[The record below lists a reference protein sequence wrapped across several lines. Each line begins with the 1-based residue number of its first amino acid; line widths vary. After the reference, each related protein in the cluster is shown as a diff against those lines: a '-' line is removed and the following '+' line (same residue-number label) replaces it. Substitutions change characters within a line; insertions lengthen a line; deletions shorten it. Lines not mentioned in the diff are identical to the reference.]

1 MRLRL
6 PDALFRPRWLRTALA
21 AAGLGGFLT
30 FFPLPA
36 TAAAPPA
43 HWSVYEDLAQN
54 LLQRYV
60 RINTTNPPG
69 HELRGAEFWQS
80 VFQKEGIETHIFPFA
95 PGRANFVAILHGDGS
110 ARPIVLASHMDVVT
124 STPARWTVPPFS
136 GIIRNG
142 ELYGRGAEDMKNE
155 AVAYAVTMIALK
167 REHVALKR
175 DIIFLAVGDEE
186 VDDRGAQDMI
196 LHHRDQFRNAEYL
209 ITEGG
214 ETIRGGDGKVHIV
227 GIDVAEKA
235 PYWIRIS
242 VTGRPGHGS
251 RPIPDSAPNH
261 LVRVL
266 SRILTW
272 QTPIHVS
279 PAVAR
284 YLQAVAPQFPS
295 PHREQLQNIQQSLHN
310 PEFVRW
316 LTAQEGFNYM
326 VRDTV
331 SLTMMHGSNQTN
343 VIPGEASAQFD
354 VRLLPGEDPA
364 TFVNELR
371 TVINDP
377 AVTITHVGNF
387 RPPNSASTNSELY
400 KVMTQVAHQHFPDAV
415 ITPSLLSGFT
425 ESEMFRRIGIQSY
438 GFCPYGVSE
447 AEADTEHGDNER
459 IGVQEL
465 REGPRVMYDV
475 VRRIAAK

>member
-1 MRLRL
+1 M
-6 PDALFRPRWLRTALA
+6 A
-21 AAGLGGFLT
+21 AAGLGGLLIFL
-30 FFPLPA
+30 PVA
-36 TAAAPPA
+36 ACAAAPVP
-43 HWSVYEDLAQN
+43 WTVYQDLAGN

-69 HELRGAEFWQS
+69 NELRGAEFWQS
-80 VFQKEGIETHIFPFA
+80 VFQKEGIETRIFPFA

-124 STPARWTVPPFS
+124 SNPGRWTVPPFS
-136 GIIRNG
+136 GIIRKD
-142 ELYGRGAEDMKNE
+142 ELYGRGAEDMKDE

-167 REHVALKR
+167 REHIALRR
-175 DIIFLAVGDEE
+175 DVIFLAVGDEE
-186 VDDRGAQDMI
+186 VDDRGAADMI
-196 LHHRDQFRNAEYL
+196 AHHREQFRNAEYL

-214 ETIRGGDGKVHIV
+214 NTIRGADGKVHVV

-235 PYWIRIS
+235 PYWIRVS

-266 SRILTW
+266 SRILAW

-279 PAVAR
+279 PAVAN
-284 YLQAVAPQFPS
+284 YLQSVAVQFPS
-295 PHREQLQNIQQSLHN
+295 PRREQLQHIHQSLHN

-316 LTAQEGFNYM
+316 LTAQGGFNFM

-331 SLTMMHGSNQTN
+331 SLTMMHGSDQTN
-343 VIPGEASAQFD
+343 VIPGEAWAQFD

-364 TFVNELR
+364 TFIHELR
-371 TVINDP
+371 EAINDP
-377 AVTITHVGNF
+377 AVQVTHVGNF
-387 RPPNSASTNSELY
+387 RPPNSASTDSELY
-400 KVMTQVAHQHFPDAV
+400 RIMTGVAHQYYPDAV
-415 ITPSLLSGFT
+415 VTPSLLSGFT

-459 IGVQEL
+459 IAVQEL
-465 REGPRVMYDV
+465 REGQRVMFDV

>member
-1 MRLRL
+1 MRFRL
-6 PDALFRPRWLRTALA
+6 SDALFRSRCLRRA
-21 AAGLGGFLT
+21 AAAMGLSAILALV
-30 FFPLPA
+30 PM
-36 TAAAPPA
+36 AAAAATPN
-43 HWSVYEDLAQN
+43 WTVYEDLAQN

-60 RINTTNPPG
+60 RVNTTNPPG
-69 HELRGAEFWQS
+69 NELRGAEFWQS

-124 STPARWTVPPFS
+124 SNPSRWTVPPFS
-136 GIIRNG
+136 GVIRNG
-142 ELYGRGAEDMKNE
+142 ELYGRGAEDMKDE

-196 LHHRDQFRNAEYL
+196 AHHRDQFRNAEYL

-214 ETIRGGDGKVHIV
+214 ETVRGEDGKVHIV

-266 SRILTW
+266 SRILAW

-295 PHREQLQNIQQSLHN
+295 PRREQLQNVRESLHN

-343 VIPGEASAQFD
+343 VIPSEAWAQFD
-354 VRLLPGEDPA
+354 VRLLPGENPA
-364 TFVNELR
+364 IFLKELDQ
-371 TVINDP
+371 VINDP
-377 AVTITHVGNF
+377 SVKVTHVDNF

-400 KVMTQVAHQHFPDAV
+400 HIMARVAHQHYPDAV

-438 GFCPYGVSE
+438 GFSPYGVTE
-447 AEADTEHGDNER
+447 AEADTEHADNER
-459 IGVQEL
+459 INVQEL
-465 REGPRVMYDV
+465 REGQRVMYDV
-475 VRRIAAK
+475 IHRIAAK

>member
-1 MRLRL
+1 MRFRL
-6 PDALFRPRWLRTALA
+6 PDALFRPRGLRNAMI
-21 AAGLGGFLT
+21 AAGLGGFLML
-30 FFPLPA
+30 FPGTASAAQPA
-36 TAAAPPA
+36 PWT
-43 HWSVYEDLAQN
+43 VYQDLAQN

-69 HELRGAEFWQS
+69 NELRGAEFWQS

-95 PGRANFVAILHGDGS
+95 PGRANIVAILHGDGS

-124 STPARWTVPPFS
+124 SNPARWTVPPFS
-136 GIIRNG
+136 GVIREG
-142 ELYGRGAEDMKNE
+142 ELYGRGAEDMKDE
-155 AVAYAVTMIALK
+155 AVAYAVAMIALK
-167 REHVALKR
+167 REHIALKR
-175 DIIFLAVGDEE
+175 DVIFLAVGDEE
-186 VDDRGAQDMI
+186 VDDRGAADMI
-196 LHHRDQFRNAEYL
+196 AHHRDQFRNAEYL

-214 ETIRGGDGKVHIV
+214 ETIRGEDGKVHVV

-235 PYWIRIS
+235 PYWIRVS

-251 RPIPDSAPNH
+251 RPIPDSAPDH

-266 SRILTW
+266 SRILAW
-272 QTPIHVS
+272 QTPIQVS

-284 YLQAVAPQFPS
+284 YFKAVAPQFPS
-295 PHREQLQNIQQSLHN
+295 PRREQLRNIRQSLHN

-316 LTAQEGFNYM
+316 LTAQEGFDYM

-343 VIPGEASAQFD
+343 VIPGEAWAQFD

-364 TFVNELR
+364 TFVGELR
-371 TVINDP
+371 KVIHDP
-377 AVTITHVGNF
+377 AVQVTHVGNF
-387 RPPNSASTNSELY
+387 RPPNSASTDSELY
-400 KVMTQVAHQHFPDAV
+400 HVMTEVAHQHYPDAV

-425 ESEMFRRIGIQSY
+425 ESEMFRRMGIQSY
-438 GFCPYGVSE
+438 GFCPYGVTE

-465 REGPRVMYDV
+465 REGPRVMFDV

>member
-1 MRLRL
+1 MRFRL
-6 PDALFRPRWLRTALA
+6 PDPSFLVRRLA
-21 AAGLGGFLT
+21 TLLAVAGLGGFLALSPT
-30 FFPLPA
+30 VAP
-36 TAAAPPA
+36 AAPPA
-43 HWSVYEDLAQN
+43 HWTVYEDLAQD
-54 LLQRYV
+54 LLQRYL
-60 RINTTNPPG
+60 RIDTTNPPG
-69 HELRGAEFWQS
+69 NELRGAEFWQG

-95 PGRANFVAILHGDGS
+95 PGRANFVAVLHGDGS

-124 STPARWTVPPFS
+124 SNPARWTAPPFS
-136 GIIRNG
+136 GIIRDG

-155 AVAYAVTMIALK
+155 AVAQAVTMIALE
-167 REHVALKR
+167 REHIPLRR

-196 LHHRDQFRNAEYL
+196 AHHRDQFRNAEYL

-214 ETIRGGDGKVHIV
+214 ETIRGEDGKVHIV

-235 PYWIRIS
+235 PYWIRVS

-261 LVRVL
+261 LVRIL
-266 SRILTW
+266 GRILNW

-279 PAVAR
+279 PAVAH

-295 PHREQLQNIQQSLHN
+295 PRREQLQNIRASLRN
-310 PEFVRW
+310 PEFVHW
-316 LTAQEGFNYM
+316 LTAQEGFNFM

-331 SLTMMHGSNQTN
+331 SLTMMHGSGQTN
-343 VIPGEASAQFD
+343 VIPSEAWAQFD
-354 VRLLPGEDPA
+354 VRLLPGEDPS
-364 TFVNELR
+364 TFVDELR
-371 TVINDP
+371 KVIRDP

-387 RPPNSASTNSELY
+387 RPPNSASTDSALY
-400 KVMTQVAHQHFPDAV
+400 RIMTEVAHQHYPEAV

-438 GFCPYGVSE
+438 GFCPYGVTE

-465 REGPRVMYDV
+465 REGQRVLFDV
-475 VRRIAAK
+475 VRRIAAR